1 MRVGF
6 FGGSFDPP
14 HNGHLAVAKAAL
26 QSFNLDEI
34 LLAPVALQPLKRGG
48 GHAGF
53 TERLRM
59 VELLCRGEERLAA
72 TDIDAPRD
80 DGQPNYTVDTLR
92 RLQEPRPTMEL
103 FSIVGLDTFC
113 HLRQWSRPD
122 ELLQATQWIVVF
134 RPGSSFE
141 ELATLE
147 FSAEQLKKVHQL
159 AAVNVPVSATD
170 IRARLAAGEP
180 CAGLSPDRVL
190 SFIHEHHLYG
200 T

>member
-14 HNGHLAVAKAAL
+14 HAGHLAVARAAL
-26 QSFNLDEI
+26 HTFGLGEV
-34 LLAPVALQPLKRGG
+34 LLAPVALQPLKKGG

-53 TERLRM
+53 TDRLRM
-59 VELLCRGEERLAA
+59 VEILCLEEERLVA
-72 TDIDAPRD
+72 TDIDAPRE
-80 DGQPNYTVDTLR
+80 GGGLNYTVDTLW
-92 RLQEPRPTMEL
+92 RLQKAKPAAEL

-113 HLRQWSRPD
+113 HLREWSRPD
-122 ELLQATQWIVVF
+122 ELLKATQWIVVF

-141 ELATLE
+141 ELPRLE
-147 FSAEQLKKVHQL
+147 LSAEQLNKVHRL
-159 AAVNVPVSATD
+159 ESVNVPVSATD
-170 IRARLAAGEP
+170 IRARLAAGEL
-180 CAGLSPDRVL
+180 CTGLLPDGVL